1 MVVKFATCQE
11 DGLVV
16 GDTNQNS
23 VFMPVALSFSI
34 ALCPSPPRMLQD
46 LVNARSL
53 IGVQPHHFGDHVPG
67 AGSEVQRIIH

>member
-11 DGLVV
+11 AGLVV

-23 VFMPVALSFSI
+23 VSMGVVLSFSI

-46 LVNARSL
+46 LLNSRSL
-53 IGVQPHHFGDHVPG
+53 SGV
-67 AGSEVQRIIH
+67 